1 MKNQKFLTKGPVVLL
16 LAALCCFLW
25 GSATPSIKTGYQLFQ
40 IASKDTASIILFA
53 GIRFMIAGLLVLL
66 FQMCITRKMPSFKK
80 GSGKRII
87 VLALFQTVAQYF
99 FFYVGLAHTSGV
111 KGAII
116 TGMNVFLAILVSSLI
131 FRFEKLNLRKV
142 IGCCLGFAGIIIIN
156 VTPGK
161 GLGGSISI
169 LGEGFVLL
177 AQVAY
182 AFSNAFIKKYGN
194 EDDPVMLS
202 GGQFF
207 LGGFILAVI
216 GFMMGGHIEIS
227 NIASFNIL
235 IYLALISA
243 VAYTLW
249 GVLLKYNSVSKIS
262 IYGFMNPLFGVLL
275 SALILHETNQAFS
288 LQGLTALIL
297 IAVGITI
304 VNLNNDSIL
313 SENCKMGN

>member
-1 MKNQKFLTKGPVVLL
+1 MKNQSFLTKGPVVFL
-16 LAALCCFLW
+16 LAALCCLLW
-25 GSATPSIKTGYQLFQ
+25 GSATPSIKTGYQLFH
-40 IASKDTASIILFA
+40 IASADTASILLFA
-53 GIRFMIAGLLVLL
+53 GIRFMIAGILVLL
-66 FQMCITRKMPSFKK
+66 FQICMTRKKLIFKK
-80 GSGKRII
+80 GSGRRIL

-131 FRFEKLNLRKV
+131 FRFEKLNIRKV
-142 IGCCLGFAGIIIIN
+142 IGCCLGFAGIVVIN
-156 VTPGK
+156 VTPGN
-161 GLGGSISI
+161 GLGGSVSI

-182 AFSNAFIKKYGN
+182 AFSSALIKKYGN

-202 GGQFF
+202 GSQFF
-207 LGGFILAVI
+207 LGGSILAVI
-216 GFMMGGHIEIS
+216 GIFMGGKIEVVGLS
-227 NIASFNIL
+227 SFMIL

-243 VAYTLW
+243 IAYTLW

-275 SALILHETNQAFS
+275 SALLLHEANQAFS
-288 LQGLTALIL
+288 IQGILALIL
-297 IAVGITI
+297 VIAGITI
-304 VNLNNDSIL
+304 VNFNRNKKLD
-313 SENCKMGN
+313 